1 MLSESIRPELIPCHL
16 SVSIYQ
22 YFLIP
27 TGNQLKH
34 KLQMTATQEEDQM
47 SCDSLETKCQI
58 IKYCPLELLE
68 KALQMIPSDC
78 RGGGAPSINGGSTA
92 GPPIETFCSLFCAK
106 FHQNFLKLCCAN
118 HTDKI

>member
-22 YFLIP
+22 YILIP

-34 KLQMTATQEEDQM
+34 KLQMTATQEEAQM
-47 SCDSLETKCQI
+47 SCGSLETKCQI

-78 RGGGAPSINGGSTA
+78 RGGAPSFNGGSTA